1 MIQKA
6 MTKDFAPK
14 VISLILALIVW
25 VQVFNDKNPL
35 ERRVFA
41 LEVVPN
47 QIEDEAVIVSANP
60 QKVNVTFE
68 GRARTLDE
76 IDKDSLKAVADLPEG
91 EAGTFSADVIVDAP
105 YGVKVIE
112 INPKTVTVEVDIMF
126 SSDVGLAIEAQGVP
140 HEDFEAGEP
149 IPSVGTINVQ
159 GPKKLVEQVKYA
171 QGTVDISGAADDK
184 HTAAKLS
191 ARDSAGSEVLGVQL
205 EPNEVEVTVP
215 LNPLPPSKI
224 LPVQAVV
231 TGVPRPGFAVGPVVV
246 NPVQVKVRADQKV
259 LDSLS
264 WIATK
269 PIDVSGKDSDFMR
282 QTGFDVPKGVTVQE
296 AHALVT
302 VEIVE
307 DIETETFDGVIVQLE
322 SPPVGY
328 AWEIDPATVSV
339 VVTGRSDIL
348 SKVSKDDI
356 TVYIDAQGR
365 TEGTTDLVVAYR
377 IQAPDGVKADDIQV
391 DIRPPRVKLTL
402 TKR

>member
-14 VISLILALIVW
+14 IIALILALIVW

-35 ERRVFA
+35 ERRVFD
-41 LEVVPN
+41 LEIVTS
-47 QIEDEAVIVSANP
+47 QLEDEAIIVSTNP
-60 QKVNVTFE
+60 DKVNVTLE

-76 IDKDSLKAVADLPEG
+76 IDKNRLKAVADLSQEA
-91 EAGTFSADVIVDAP
+91 AGTVTADVSVNVP

-112 INPKTVTVEVDIMF
+112 INPKTVTFEVDVMF
-126 SSDVGLAIEAQGVP
+126 SSVVGLSIKTQGVP
-140 HEDFEAGEP
+140 HEDFEEGEP
-149 IPSVGTINVQ
+149 ISSVGNINVK
-159 GPKKLVEQVKYA
+159 GPKRLVEQIKYV
-171 QGTVDISGAADDK
+171 QGTVDVSGAVDVV
-184 HTAAKLS
+184 HTVAKLT
-191 ARDSAGSEVLGVQL
+191 ARDSVGSEVLGVEL

-215 LNPLPPSKI
+215 LNSLPPSKI
-224 LPVQAVV
+224 LPVQAVI
-231 TGVPRPGFAVGPVVV
+231 TGTPRSGFTVGPVVV

-269 PIDVSGKDSDFMR
+269 PIDVSGKDSTFMH
-282 QTGFDVPKGVTVQE
+282 QASFDLPKGVTVRDRNV
-296 AHALVT
+296 LVT

-307 DIETETFDGVIVQLE
+307 DVKTHTFDDVIVQLE

-328 AWEIDPATVSV
+328 AWEIEPATVSV

-348 SKVSKDDI
+348 GQIKRDDL

-377 IQAPDGVKADDIQV
+377 IHAPDGVNPDAIQV
-391 DIRPPRVKLTL
+391 DIKPPRVKLTL